1 MRKDI
6 DLNLRPHPM
15 TGDVVVV
22 KEEKAVTQS
31 IRNIVLTNFYE
42 RGFQV
47 NFGTGVVGSL
57 FELMTDVTVN
67 ALKRD
72 IAQAIQNFEPQASLI
87 AVDISE
93 DGSNAIYINISYYFK
108 NNGDPITTSVTLR
121 GAR

>member
-1 MRKDI
+1 M
-6 DLNLRPHPM
+6 N
-15 TGDVVVV
+15 
-22 KEEKAVTQS
+22 
-31 IRNIVLTNFYE
+31 NFYE

-72 IAQAIQNFEPQASLI
+72 ITQAIQNFEPQASLI
-87 AVDISE
+87 AVDVSE
-93 DGSNAIYINISYYFK
+93 DGSNTVYINISYYYK
-108 NNGDPITTSVTLR
+108 NNGDPITTTVTLR

>member
-6 DLNLRPHPM
+6 DLNLRPHPL
-15 TGDVVVV
+15 TGDVVVI
-22 KEEKAVTQS
+22 KEQKAVTQAV
-31 IRNIVLTNFYE
+31 RNIVMTNFYE

-72 IAQAIQNFEPQASLI
+72 ITQAIQNFEPQASLI
-87 AVDISE
+87 AVDVSE
-93 DGSNAIYINISYYFK
+93 DGVNAVYINISYYFK
-108 NNGDPITTSVTLR
+108 NNSDPITTTVTLR